1 MAKIFL
7 DANVFIN
14 VVEKRKTPQRQ
25 LFLNHTLF
33 ISPLSIHILT
43 YLYKYKIPDN
53 RLKGPN
59 GFFHLVPFNEEITGN
74 ALTGPTVDFED
85 NVQLHSAAEAECEIF
100 LTEDKKLLQLGFFGK
115 THVVSQVS
123 QLQTFWRG

>member
-25 LFLNHTLF
+25 LFLNHALF

-53 RLKGPN
+53 RLKEPN
-59 GFFHLVPFNEEITGN
+59 GFFHLVPFNNEITGN
-74 ALTGPTVDFED
+74 ALSGPTVDFED

-100 LTEDKKLLQLGFFGK
+100 LTEDKKLLKLGFFGK
-115 THVVSQVS
+115 TQVVSHVS
-123 QLQTFWRG
+123 